1 MVNSFKN
8 THFTQV
14 RVQAFFILVGGW
26 LLQTSWCQNPVF
38 PAAAQEGMVAMF
50 LETSKE
56 KNIILCSTT
65 FYLYTNES
73 VICLK
78 DRALRMGYLVY
89 FRL

>member
-1 MVNSFKN
+1 M
-8 THFTQV
+8 
-14 RVQAFFILVGGW
+14 GGW

-50 LETSKE
+50 LETFKE

-73 VICLK
+73 VIHLK
-78 DRALRMGYLVY
+78 RQSLESGLSCILQVIDNVHLRKVQS
-89 FRL
+89 